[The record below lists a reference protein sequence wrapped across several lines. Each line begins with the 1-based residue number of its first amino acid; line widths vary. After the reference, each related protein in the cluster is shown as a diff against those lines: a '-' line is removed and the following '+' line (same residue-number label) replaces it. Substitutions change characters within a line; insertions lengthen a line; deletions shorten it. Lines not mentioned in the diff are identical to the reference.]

1 LQARV
6 VATVVSCVAVGST
19 RLTWLPPP
27 PGVYGDC
34 VVVVTLDSPSRVV
47 VVAKELVV
55 VVEELVVPADI
66 ATSKKASLQACV
78 PI

>member
-1 LQARV
+1 M
-6 VATVVSCVAVGST
+6 
-19 RLTWLPPP
+19 
-27 PGVYGDC
+27 
-34 VVVVTLDSPSRVV
+34 VVVTLSPPRVV